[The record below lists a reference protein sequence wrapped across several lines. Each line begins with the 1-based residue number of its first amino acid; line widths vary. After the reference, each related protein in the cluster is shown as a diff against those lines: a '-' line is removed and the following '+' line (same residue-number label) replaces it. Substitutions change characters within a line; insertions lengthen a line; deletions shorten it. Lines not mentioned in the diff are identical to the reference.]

1 MTQLPSNATPLT
13 VDEIRMFLQ
22 DQPQSNPLTDAIEF
36 PDEEINLAIK
46 LTLYKYNA
54 MTPVTTYSSPSQ
66 LNGYLLLCGV
76 CCILLKSEGIRQ
88 MRNQVVSQDGNIAPV
103 GLDEKQELYAQWAER
118 FCQEF
123 IMIARAIKNQENME
137 AAFGGSCSGYRNL
150 GRFNY
155 SW

>member
-1 MTQLPSNATPLT
+1 VTQLPANATPLT

-22 DQPQSNPLTDAIEF
+22 DQPESNPLTDDIEF
-36 PDEEINLAIK
+36 PDKEVNLAIK
-46 LTLYKYNA
+46 LTLYKFNA
-54 MTPVTTYSSPSQ
+54 MTPQSNYSSPSQ
-66 LNGYLLLCGV
+66 INGYLLLCGV
-76 CCILLKSEGIRQ
+76 CCILLRSEGIRQ
-88 MRNQVVSQDGNIAPV
+88 MRNQVMSQDGNIAPV

-123 IMIARAIKNQENME
+123 IMIARAIKTQDNME